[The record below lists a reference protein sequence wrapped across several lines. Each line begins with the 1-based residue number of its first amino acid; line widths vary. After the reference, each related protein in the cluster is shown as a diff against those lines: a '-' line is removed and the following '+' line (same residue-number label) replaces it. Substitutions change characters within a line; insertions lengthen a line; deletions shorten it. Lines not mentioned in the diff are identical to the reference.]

1 MKYIKRLLI
10 IVLVIGAGA
19 AVCMFYSPRHVMG
32 EAAQALEVYYN
43 VKKAD
48 AINSGQICVER
59 DGETLNL
66 TGSQRPYMTESMSL
80 MIPITQVPRIFYSS
94 VDVDRDKNLCFEA
107 NGHEVR
113 ISPETDGAV
122 VDNKDTAFAEPMI
135 WRNGRL
141 YVSAALLAEAFGGS
155 YSWDETTQT
164 AVVTNAQSVP
174 ETLPKAY
181 DMRDDERVTPV
192 RDQGNLGTCW
202 AFASLGALESS
213 LMPGESYMF
222 SPDHMS
228 FMSGYNMTQQDGG
241 DFNMALAYL
250 TSWKGPVLENED
262 PYGDGATD
270 SSLTASVH
278 LQEAVSIPAK
288 DFDGIKAAIHQWG
301 GVQSSFYSDMEFA
314 NSSSSYYSAKDCSY
328 YYPGKNTANH
338 DIVIVGWDDD
348 YPKENFNVHPEND
361 GAFLCRNSWGS
372 QFGDRGYFYISYE
385 DTNIG
390 TDNLVYTRVET
401 TDNYDCIYQS
411 DLLGWVGTIGYSEE
425 GAWFSNV
432 YEAQKDEMIKA
443 AAFYTTGPSSYFDI
457 FIVRDF
463 TDSQSFDTMEYVKS
477 GYIENAGYHTVD
489 FLADLPV
496 NAGDKFA
503 VIVHLVTEDS
513 LRPVAIEYETG
524 EWTSSVD
531 ISDGEGYLSYDG
543 RTWENI
549 ESVYESNACLKVF
562 TDRRE
567 SE

>member
-94 VDVDRDKNLCFEA
+94 VDVDRDKNLCFAA

-155 YSWDETTQT
+155 FSWDETTQT

-262 PYGDGATD
+262 PYGDGVSD
-270 SSLTASVH
+270 SSLVASVH

-314 NSSSSYYSAKDCSY
+314 NSSSSSRHNSLPEPFSCHRPSLARRRTKVGIASLSSHSSSKSAVSRNPKAMGIPALVCR
-328 YYPGKNTANH
+328 G
-338 DIVIVGWDDD
+338 VITV
-348 YPKENFNVHPEND
+348 PHRQSRRASTRHPLAPWAE
-361 GAFLCRNSWGS
+361 GRWRIMFSS
-372 QFGDRGYFYISYE
+372 P
-385 DTNIG
+385 
-390 TDNLVYTRVET
+390 DN
-401 TDNYDCIYQS
+401 
-411 DLLGWVGTIGYSEE
+411 
-425 GAWFSNV
+425 
-432 YEAQKDEMIKA
+432 
-443 AAFYTTGPSSYFDI
+443 
-457 FIVRDF
+457 
-463 TDSQSFDTMEYVKS
+463 
-477 GYIENAGYHTVD
+477 
-489 FLADLPV
+489 
-496 NAGDKFA
+496 
-503 VIVHLVTEDS
+503 
-513 LRPVAIEYETG
+513 
-524 EWTSSVD
+524 
-531 ISDGEGYLSYDG
+531 
-543 RTWENI
+543 
-549 ESVYESNACLKVF
+549 
-562 TDRRE
+562 
-567 SE
+567 